1 MKPKFLQTIQ
11 IKQIIIAICESTWI
25 ESLVA
30 PNLINDLRSGHSRL
44 GATNGTGQNGAGIVV
59 PKFLSVNQSK
69 RVRTNLWRI
78 LETQPW
84 LTRRRREIS
93 HGRVPSRAISTI
105 WQLFLKAVELRR
117 VRLTLVRTWF
127 GSGRPFTKCPPSWF
141 ISPPPSENSTPKL
154 IMYQFLWNDDFLKV
168 EKILGR

>member
-25 ESLVA
+25 ESFVA

-78 LETQPW
+78 LETQP
-84 LTRRRREIS
+84 
-93 HGRVPSRAISTI
+93 
-105 WQLFLKAVELRR
+105 
-117 VRLTLVRTWF
+117 
-127 GSGRPFTKCPPSWF
+127 
-141 ISPPPSENSTPKL
+141 
-154 IMYQFLWNDDFLKV
+154 
-168 EKILGR
+168 